1 MNLVR
6 NIFFF
11 FILYVGLFSGVVW
24 AEDDLPFPIETI
36 KAALAERAI
45 SQGPESSLL
54 TRSPWGPGMYRQ
66 TVDAV
71 VLILLPGEVAGKVKV
86 GSGVIVA
93 RTGVI
98 ITNWHVV
105 KNYQLPA
112 IIFRP
117 QPPKTLN
124 DWTEADIW
132 RAKVLVTYPEKDL
145 AFLKLEQ
152 SYTGSKIFPPFA
164 VIQLENPD
172 KLMVGQDVFAIGHPQ
187 ELGWTYTES
196 VISQIRPGFLWGMDG
211 RKFRATVLQ
220 TQTDISFGSSGG
232 PLINSEG
239 KMVGIISTMMEGRAG
254 FNLAISAH
262 EIFEHLSHLQPKD
275 TEQQEI
281 KKSS

>member
-6 NIFFF
+6 NICFFF
-11 FILYVGLFSGVVW
+11 VLYVGLFSGVVW

-36 KAALAERAI
+36 KAALAERTI
-45 SQGPESSLL
+45 SQGPKSLML
-54 TRSPWGPGMYRQ
+54 TRPPWGPRLYRQ

-71 VLILLPGEVAGKVKV
+71 VMILLPGELAGKVKV

-93 RTGVI
+93 PTGVI
-98 ITNWHVV
+98 ITNWHIV
-105 KNYQLPA
+105 KNYPLPA

-117 QPPKTLN
+117 QPPKTLKDLTKS
-124 DWTEADIW
+124 DWW
-132 RAKVLVTYPEKDL
+132 WAKVLVTYPEKDL

-152 SYTGSKIFPPFA
+152 SYTGSKIFPPFP
-164 VIQLENPD
+164 VIQIENPD

-187 ELGWTYTES
+187 ELGWTYTEG
-196 VISQIRPGFLWGMDG
+196 VISQIRPRFLWGMDG

-220 TQTDISFGSSGG
+220 TPTDISFGSSGG

-239 KMVGIISTMMEGRAG
+239 KLVGIISTMMEGRAG

-262 EIFEHLSHLQPKD
+262 EIYEQLSHLRPKN
-275 TEQQEI
+275 TEQQ
-281 KKSS
+281 